1 MSLTVFF
8 VVLLGAA
15 LHASWNA
22 IVKVGGDK
30 LLTTVLMATL
40 SALLAVPILPFLPAM
55 HPDAYPWLA
64 ISTAIHVVYF
74 LLVANSYRL
83 ADMSRT
89 YPLMRGTAPLLVAL
103 VGLVFLG
110 ERLSEFAWA
119 GILVICTG
127 ILSMVVGRMGGQG
140 KGIGLAALNSVVICG
155 YTLVDGAGVRASGS
169 PIAYTL
175 WLALTSVVPLLIYI
189 LATRRREFI
198 TYAGKNWRP
207 CLVAAIGTTTSY
219 GLALWAMTKAPIAVV
234 AALRETSIFFALLI
248 SVFLLGE
255 KPGRLRIASAAA
267 ICCGAM
273 LLRLA

>member
-8 VVLLGAA
+8 AVLLGAA

-22 IVKVGGDK
+22 IVKTGGDK
-30 LLTTVLMATL
+30 LLTTVLMAVL
-40 SALLAVPILPFLPAM
+40 SALIAVPILPFLPPM
-55 HPDAYPWLA
+55 HPDSYPWLA
-64 ISTAIHVVYF
+64 VSTCIHVVYF
-74 LLVANSYRL
+74 VLVANSYRL

-89 YPLMRGTAPLLVAL
+89 YPLMRGTAPFLVAM
-103 VGLVFLG
+103 VGLLFLG
-110 ERLSEFAWA
+110 EQLTSFAWA

-140 KGIGLAALNSVVICG
+140 KGIALAAFNSVVICG
-155 YTLVDGAGVRASGS
+155 YTLVDGSGVRASGS

-175 WLALTSVVPLLIYI
+175 WLAITSVIPLFVYVIVM
-189 LATRRREFI
+189 RRREFI
-198 TYAGKNWRP
+198 VYAGQNWRP
-207 CLVAAIGTTTSY
+207 ALVAAVGTTTSY

-255 KPGRLRIASAAA
+255 KPGRVRIASAAA
-267 ICCGAM
+267 IAGGAM